1 MKGTVPMKINIQ
13 PLLRGEKDNIP
24 FCFTEDMRGFSP
36 DITEGSFKAEGKVK
50 NFSGYMLL
58 EGEVEAQFSAIC
70 GRCSRSTKQ
79 NLKACV
85 SRPVAQTL
93 IQEDDDY
100 ILASENGELDI
111 RDAVEEAVFMEIP
124 VRFLCKEE
132 CKGLC
137 PKCGADLNN
146 TSCSC
151 VEDKTDP
158 RLSKLRVYLN
168 NLEE

>member
-1 MKGTVPMKINIQ
+1 
-13 PLLRGEKDNIP
+13 
-24 FCFTEDMRGFSP
+24 MRSFSP

-79 NLKACV
+79 NLKACI

-93 IQEDDDY
+93 LQEDDDY

-111 RDAVEEAVFMEIP
+111 REAVEEAVFMEIP

-158 RLSKLRVYLN
+158 RLAKLREYLN

>member
-1 MKGTVPMKINIQ
+1 MKGTVPMKINIL

-79 NLKACV
+79 NLKPCI

-93 IQEDDDY
+93 LQEDEA
-100 ILASENGELDI
+100 LSEL
-111 RDAVEEAVFMEIP
+111 FHLL
-124 VRFLCKEE
+124 FYK
-132 CKGLC
+132 
-137 PKCGADLNN
+137 
-146 TSCSC
+146 
-151 VEDKTDP
+151 
-158 RLSKLRVYLN
+158 
-168 NLEE
+168 